1 LLILPALQLQVITP
15 CNGTTAR
22 TPAGAKNIFSKS
34 LLLLKWSLQ
43 HSPRLFELNNVS
55 ISAIKKQQRCN
66 GVVQR
71 LLIEIFKNADHF
83 QVIV

>member
-1 LLILPALQLQVITP
+1 VVGFIALLIVPVLQSQVITP

-22 TPAGAKNIFSKS
+22 TPAGAKNGAGNIC
-34 LLLLKWSLQ
+34 
-43 HSPRLFELNNVS
+43 RGCFELNNVA
-55 ISAIKKQQRCN
+55 ISTIKKEQRCN